1 MKIILNPAFQSL
13 KTFVENIPQNFESQG
28 RTIYKSR
35 NEIKVFQVNGI
46 EVNVKRYK
54 RPIFINKII
63 YTFIRQSKGIR
74 AYNYPMQLLSKGIES
89 PEPIAYIELK
99 HWGLIDYSYFI
110 SVQSPYPNTL
120 YSFGDANLEEY
131 REVAIAFAKFTAKVH
146 DLGVYHQDY
155 SPGNILYDKINGE
168 YHFSLIDINRM
179 SFGKVDIKRG
189 CANFARL
196 WGPKEL
202 YVLITKEY
210 AKARGFDEEECLKL
224 VFQARDKFKKRLM

>member
-13 KTFVENIPQNFESQG
+13 KSFVEEIPQRFEHEG

-35 NEIKVFQVNGI
+35 NEIKVFQVYGV
-46 EVNVKRYK
+46 EVNVKRYMK
-54 RPIFINKII
+54 PIFINKII
-63 YTFIRQSKGIR
+63 YTFIRKSKGLR
-74 AYNYPMQLLSKGIES
+74 AYHYPMKLLSLGIES

-99 HWGLIDYSYFI
+99 KWGLIDYSYFI
-110 SVQSPYPNTL
+110 SLQSPYPNTL
-120 YSFGDANLEEY
+120 YSFGSATLEECS
-131 REVAIAFAKFTAKVH
+131 EVAIAFAKFTAKVH

-155 SPGNILYDKINGE
+155 SPGNILYDKADGE

-179 SFGKVDIKRG
+179 SFGPVDIKRG

-196 WGPKEL
+196 WGSKEL
-202 YVLITKEY
+202 YELITKEY
-210 AKARGFDEEECLKL
+210 AKARGFNEEECLKL

>member
-13 KTFVENIPQNFESQG
+13 KEFVENIPQTFEHQG

-35 NEIKVFQVNGI
+35 NEIKVFQVNGM

-74 AYNYPMQLLSKGIES
+74 AYNYPIELLAKGIES

-99 HWGLIDYSYFI
+99 RWGLIDYSYFI

-120 YSFGDANLEEY
+120 YSFGDATLEEY
-131 REVAIAFAKFTAKVH
+131 SEVAIAFAKFTAKIH
-146 DLGVYHQDY
+146 DLGIYHQDY
-155 SPGNILYDKINGE
+155 SPGNILYDKIDGE

-179 SFGKVDIKRG
+179 SFGEVDIKRG

-210 AKARGFDEEECLKL
+210 AKARGLDEEECLKL
-224 VFQARDKFKKRLM
+224 VFQARDKFKKRLK